1 MDFSTFK
8 QINSISF
15 DEFKLKS
22 RKIIQRYVS
31 DDSLS
36 DPWIIILQLHTTME
50 AGEHNLNQTDKVFD
64 PITSQDPLNPE
75 KN

>member
-36 DPWIIILQLHTTME
+36 DPWIIILQLHTTVE
-50 AGEHNLNQTDKVFD
+50 AGEHNLNQTD
-64 PITSQDPLNPE
+64 
-75 KN
+75 

>member
-50 AGEHNLNQTDKVFD
+50 AGEHSLNQTDKVFD